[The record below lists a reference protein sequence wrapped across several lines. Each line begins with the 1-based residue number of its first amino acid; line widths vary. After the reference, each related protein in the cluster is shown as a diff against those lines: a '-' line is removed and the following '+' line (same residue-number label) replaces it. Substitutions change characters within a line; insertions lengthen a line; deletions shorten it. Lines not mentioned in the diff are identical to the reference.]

1 MRAIIIFFLLLTAT
15 MATAQSNTSNIRG
28 VVTDAQSQFPLPG
41 VTVLVVGTD
50 SIIGAST
57 DMDGQ
62 FVLRNVPVG
71 RNALQ
76 FSFIG
81 YETRFVSNMLV
92 FSGKDLEVNMALTES
107 VMNLDAAEIV
117 AEDKSNQPKNDMTT
131 VSARS
136 FSVEEAM
143 RYSGS
148 LQDPSRMAQNF
159 AGVSNASD
167 DRNDIIIRG
176 NSPSGVLWRMEGV
189 DIPSPNHFSTLGTT
203 GGPVSMLNI
212 NNLSNSDFLTSA
224 FPADYGNALA
234 GVFDL
239 RLRSGN
245 KQNHEFLGQI
255 GFNGFELGA
264 EGPFKKG
271 KNASF
276 LFNYRYS
283 TLAIFNAMGL
293 EFGTGSAV
301 PQYQDITFKLDFPTK
316 KAGRFG
322 VFGVGGTSFIE
333 FLAEDATENNLF
345 SADRENSQ
353 FGSTTG
359 WTGITHQYFFNEK
372 TRSNFVVA
380 ASTSG
385 VGGFIDSLS
394 TLNDLPTRVFGVATR
409 QDKYTAIL
417 SINSKL
423 NAKHTIRA
431 GVQADVN
438 AFSLKDSVLFAP
450 GEYFTQSDFD
460 GNATLFQANGS
471 WQYRPNEKSTLTA
484 GMHVQHF
491 LLNNS
496 TAVEPRIG
504 YKYQVNQQ
512 HALTV
517 GAGMHSQLQPIPVYF
532 TRERLSQTTSVL
544 NNDKLDFNKALHA
557 VIGHNWQVTE
567 YFRVKTEVYYQYLY
581 NVAVDR
587 DSSAFSMLNV
597 GADFNMPNNGDLVN
611 NGSGENLGFE
621 LTLERS
627 FNRGF
632 YVLATA
638 SIFESNYKGSDGVS
652 RSTAFNGRYVYNLLG
667 GREFTI
673 KENKTLSF
681 DTKLTLAGGRWYSP
695 IDIENSIASNQ
706 EIRPEKTAFGDQY
719 APYFRW
725 DFKITFRSNGKKIAQ
740 QWSVDLRNV
749 TNHQNIFMQSYN
761 PLNQQIETRYQMGF
775 FPDVQYRIYF

>member
-1 MRAIIIFFLLLTAT
+1 MRVYFIFCLLLITIT
-15 MATAQSNTSNIRG
+15 TTAQSTTSTIRG
-28 VVTDAQSQFPLPG
+28 VVTDSQSLFPLPG
-41 VTVLVVGTD
+41 VSVVVVGSDPINGAITD
-50 SIIGAST
+50 I
-57 DMDGQ
+57 DGQ
-62 FVLRNVPVG
+62 FILKNVKVG
-71 RNALQ
+71 RNDLQ
-76 FSFIG
+76 FSYIG
-81 YETRFVSNMLV
+81 YETRFASNLLV
-92 FSGKDLEVNMALTES
+92 MSGKDLEVNMGLTES
-107 VMNLDAAEIV
+107 ILNLEAAEIV
-117 AEDKSNQPKNDMTT
+117 AEDKSNQPKNDMST

-148 LQDPSRMAQNF
+148 LQDPSRMAQNY

-283 TLAIFNAMGL
+283 TLAVFNAMGL

-301 PQYQDITFKLDFPTK
+301 PQYQDLTFKLDFPTK

-333 FLAEDATENNLF
+333 FLAEDATENNLY
-345 SADRENSQ
+345 SASRENSQ

-359 WTGITHQYFFNEK
+359 WTGVTHQYFFNEK

-385 VGGFIDSLS
+385 ITGHIDSLS
-394 TLNDLPTRVFGVATR
+394 TVDDSPTRIFGVNNR
-409 QDKYTAIL
+409 QDKYTAIFSL
-417 SINSKL
+417 NSKL
-423 NAKHTIRA
+423 NAKHTVRA
-431 GVQADVN
+431 GAQADIN
-438 AFSLKDSVLFAP
+438 GFSLNDSVLFAP
-450 GEYFTQSDFD
+450 SVYFTQSDFD
-460 GNATLFQANGS
+460 GYATLLQGNGS
-471 WQYRPNEKSTLTA
+471 WQYRPDDKSTLTV
-484 GMHVQHF
+484 GMHAQHF

-496 TAVEPRIG
+496 TAIEPRVGYRYQANQRHAFTIG
-504 YKYQVNQQ
+504 
-512 HALTV
+512 
-517 GAGMHSQLQPIPVYF
+517 GGMHSQLQPIPVYF
-532 TRERLSQTTSVL
+532 TRERLSETTSVL
-544 NNDKLDFNKALHA
+544 NNDKLNFNKALHA
-557 VIGHNWQVTE
+557 VVGYNLQVTE
-567 YFRVKTEVYYQYLY
+567 YFKVKSEVYYQYLY
-581 NVAVDR
+581 NIAVDR

-611 NGSGENLGFE
+611 KGKGENLGFE

-632 YVLATA
+632 YLLGTM
-638 SIFESNYKGSDGVS
+638 SLFESNYTGSDGIE

-667 GREFTI
+667 GKEFVI

-681 DTKLTLAGGRWYSP
+681 DTKVTVAGGRWYSP
-695 IDIENSIASNQ
+695 IDYEASVSSNQ
-706 EIRPEKTAFGDQY
+706 EVRPEATAFANQY
-719 APYFRW
+719 DPYFRW
-725 DFKITFRSNGKKIAQ
+725 DFKITFRSNGEKIAQ

-749 TNHQNIFMQSYN
+749 TNNQNIFTQSYN
-761 PLNQQIETRYQMGF
+761 ALNQQIETRYQMGF